1 MPDAFLVQPR
11 SFSFLMPGAQRVDVP
26 IPRAPPALASQS
38 SACEG
43 TRGH

>member
-11 SFSFLMPGAQRVDVP
+11 SFSFLMLGAQRVVP
-26 IPRAPPALASQS
+26 IPRAPPALVSQS